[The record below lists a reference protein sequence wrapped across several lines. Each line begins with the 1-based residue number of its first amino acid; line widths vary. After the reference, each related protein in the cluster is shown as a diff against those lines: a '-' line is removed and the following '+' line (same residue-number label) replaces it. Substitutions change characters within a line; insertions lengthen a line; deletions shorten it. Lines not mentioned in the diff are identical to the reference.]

1 MSKKVLV
8 GGVFNII
15 HPGHVWF
22 LKKAKSYG
30 SYLIVVVAHDERAK
44 KKHLLFPAT
53 ERKKVLESLKFVDKV
68 VIGDKDDMFSIVKKE
83 KPDVIV
89 LGYDQNIDKKKIN
102 SIDKKIRIIKIKK
115 KFGEYSTRKL
125 IITN

>member
-1 MSKKVLV
+1 MKKVLV

-30 SYLIVVVAHDERAK
+30 SYLIVVVAHDETAK
-44 KKHLLFPAT
+44 KKYLLFPAT

-68 VIGDKDDMFSIVKKE
+68 VIGDKNDMFSIVKKE

-89 LGYDQNIDKKKIN
+89 LGYDQNIDKKKI
-102 SIDKKIRIIKIKK
+102 SSMDKKIRIIKIKK
-115 KFGEYSTRKL
+115 KFGDYGTRKL